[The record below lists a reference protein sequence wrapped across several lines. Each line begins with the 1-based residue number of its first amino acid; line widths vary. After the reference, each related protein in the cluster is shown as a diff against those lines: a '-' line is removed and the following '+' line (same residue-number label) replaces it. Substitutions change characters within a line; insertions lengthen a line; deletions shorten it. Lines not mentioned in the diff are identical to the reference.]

1 MQGARKLDGLEWRPM
16 ENQDWKREGTAY
28 RDMTPRRKLIF
39 ILKLAVCIMTFGMAF
54 PNIMSD

>member
-1 MQGARKLDGLEWRPM
+1 M
-16 ENQDWKREGTAY
+16 ENQDQDRKREGTAY
-28 RDMTPRRKLIF
+28 KDMTPRRKLIF

>member
-1 MQGARKLDGLEWRPM
+1 MQGARKLGCLDLRPM

-28 RDMTPRRKLIF
+28 KDMSPRGTIIF

>member
-1 MQGARKLDGLEWRPM
+1 MQ
-16 ENQDWKREGTAY
+16 NQKREGTPFNE
-28 RDMTPRRKLIF
+28 MTRKRKVIF